1 MDIADTRVCC
11 SAARRWGR
19 HTVNCR
25 QNRKAEFCEICI
37 LTATVHK
44 SVKRHCHTRWY
55 TENQEDAR
63 ERICGGGLT
72 KRNHTR
78 KHITDVFT
86 VYARN
91 FTLCQSVHRYKGQD
105 YRKTTAWVQMVKRIR
120 PRRHIFANFAVL
132 ICFQISDSLAADHSC
147 WCIKLSAWH
156 TGGLSVPLH

>member
-120 PRRHIFANFAVL
+120 PRRHIFKTLSGHAFLCKFCSSDLFPNFW
-132 ICFQISDSLAADHSC
+132 FSC
-147 WCIKLSAWH
+147 CWSFLLVH
-156 TGGLSVPLH
+156 